1 MAFVKDERGIGLM
14 LVMPGMVR
22 DMHRRAENVARRA
35 RETAHVDEGRVLPS
49 GRVVPPPHP
58 GRYRDGF
65 VVTSGIRPKE
75 QDPPR
80 LRIRHARAVGR
91 VSNATPEARF
101 QEFGTESQPARRT
114 LRLALEAARE

>member
-1 MAFVKDERGIGLM
+1 MAFVKDERGIGQM
-14 LVMPGMVR
+14 LVMTGMVR

-35 RETAHVDEGRVLPS
+35 RATAHVDEGRVLPS

-65 VVTSGIRPKE
+65 VVSSGIRPKG

-80 LRIRHARAVGR
+80 TRVKHARAVGR
-91 VSNATPEARF
+91 VTNSTPEAPS
-101 QEFGTESQPARRT
+101 QEFGTEKQPARRT